1 MKQRH
6 CSFFDLS
13 IYDFMDIQKELLIDQ
28 IEMVSDSTLRWAG
41 EVNRRIIVEVEDS
54 APAVTERENKAF

>member
-1 MKQRH
+1 MICGKGTVA
-6 CSFFDLS
+6 SLS
-13 IYDFMDIQKELLIDQ
+13 IDDFMDIQKELLIDQ

-54 APAVTERENKAF
+54 APAVTERENEAI

>member
-1 MKQRH
+1 MKQRY
-6 CSFFDLS
+6 CGFFDLS
-13 IYDFMDIQKELLIDQ
+13 IDDFMDIQKELLIDQ

-54 APAVTERENKAF
+54 ASAVTERENEAF